1 MRRRFSKILEEIMG
15 EDPNIHLVTAD
26 LGYGMFDS
34 IKEKYPTRFHNV
46 GAAEQLMMLT
56 AIGLSLSG
64 KKPITY
70 TISPFYWRCAEM
82 IRNYV
87 NEEQIPI
94 LMVGSGRDK
103 DYAHDGFS
111 HDASDVDNLFKCFA
125 NIAGRTFHT
134 ESDVEDHLKN
144 YKWSHPWYL
153 NLKR

>member
-1 MRRRFSKILEEIMG
+1 MEQ
-15 EDPNIHLVTAD
+15 DPDIHLVTAD

-34 IKEKYPTRFHNV
+34 IKKKYPTRFHNV

-56 AIGLSLSG
+56 AVGLSLSG
-64 KKPITY
+64 KRPITY

-82 IRNYV
+82 LRNYV

-111 HDASDVDNLFKCFA
+111 HDATDVNKLFECFV
-125 NIAGRTFHT
+125 NIVNNTLKT
-134 ESDVEDHLKN
+134 EDEVETHLKN